1 MDIVKITKDNFD
13 KEVKEAKGSVLLDF
27 WAAWCG
33 PCQMQGPVLDEIAQE
48 SDNVKIGKV
57 NVDEEQALALHYGI
71 TSIPTLM
78 VFKDG
83 EVSDTLV
90 GLRSKEEMLK
100 VLGI

>member
-33 PCQMQGPVLDEIAQE
+33 PCQMQVPVLDEIAQE
-48 SDNVKIGKV
+48 YDNVKIGKV

>member
-48 SDNVKIGKV
+48 YDNVKIGKV
-57 NVDEEQALALHYGI
+57 NVDEEQALALH
-71 TSIPTLM
+71 
-78 VFKDG
+78 
-83 EVSDTLV
+83 
-90 GLRSKEEMLK
+90 
-100 VLGI
+100 

>member
-48 SDNVKIGKV
+48 YDNVKIGKV
-57 NVDEEQALALHYGI
+57 NVDEEQTLALHYGI

>member
-48 SDNVKIGKV
+48 YDNVKIGKV

-90 GLRSKEEMLK
+90 GLRSKEELLK

>member
-13 KEVKEAKGSVLLDF
+13 NEVKEAKGSVLLDF

-48 SDNVKIGKV
+48 YDNVKIGKV

>member
-13 KEVKEAKGSVLLDF
+13 KEVKEGKGSVLLDF

-48 SDNVKIGKV
+48 YDNVKIGKV

>member
-13 KEVKEAKGSVLLDF
+13 NEVKEAKGSVLLDF
-27 WAAWCG
+27 WAAWGG

-48 SDNVKIGKV
+48 YDNVKIGKV

-90 GLRSKEEMLK
+90 GLRSKEELLK

>member
-33 PCQMQGPVLDEIAQE
+33 PCRMLAPVLE
-48 SDNVKIGKV
+48 SLSDRDDVKIGKV

>member
-1 MDIVKITKDNFD
+1 MDIIKITKDNFD

-48 SDNVKIGKV
+48 YDNVKIGKV

-90 GLRSKEEMLK
+90 GLRSKEELLK